1 VNFQVG
7 DADSPSTMVTVVEE
21 WPETREVQN
30 NSGKILKNDLKK
42 CISQVFDKGLED
54 EGTRTNDATWTVE
67 VE

>member
-1 VNFQVG
+1 
-7 DADSPSTMVTVVEE
+7 MVTVVEE